1 MIMAAAGWT
10 TPRFQHKGG
19 RIPMNNPA
27 LESLGGREAVGHA
40 AGNSG
45 AQSRGGRRRL
55 LRPVR
60 PLHLLL
66 AAPAS
71 RLTATYRRGLK
82 LAGHQVTH
90 ASSAGAAIDQALPPS
105 PALAIVDTDLP
116 DAIEVL
122 RTLRSHDSP
131 RAVPVVVLE
140 AGDAE
145 ELRQEAADLV
155 IADWLPRRS
164 TSPYALAHWLAVW
177 AAP

>member
-1 MIMAAAGWT
+1 MDDSA
-10 TPRFQHKGG
+10 H
-19 RIPMNNPA
+19 
-27 LESLGGREAVGHA
+27 ESLGGQEAVGHA
-40 AGNSG
+40 ARGSSPQ
-45 AQSRGGRRRL
+45 ARGGRRRL

-66 AAPAS
+66 AAPVS
-71 RLTATYRRGLK
+71 RLTDTYRTGLK

-90 ASSAGAAIDQALPPS
+90 ASSAGAAIDQALPPR

-131 RAVPVVVLE
+131 RALPVVVLE
-140 AGDAE
+140 AGHAK

-164 TSPYALAHWLAVW
+164 TSPYALAHWLAAW
-177 AAP
+177 SPDP